1 MRKRINEPYG
11 GFAGKVGKI
20 FSTSEPDWPKP
31 PTAPEGSPNVLVM
44 LVDDLGFSD
53 LGCFGSEIDTPNI
66 DALAA
71 EGIRYTNRRRSCCVV
86 GICPRDASVNFPLP
100 CWRGVR
106 HRQEV
111 HRRAL
116 PMFL

>member
-1 MRKRINEPYG
+1 MRKKINESYS

-71 EGIRYTNRRRSCCVV
+71 GGIRYTNFHVNPMCSPTR
-86 GICPRDASVNFPLP
+86 ASLLTGLNPHMAGMGHVAHFDPGNP
-100 CWRGVR
+100 GSK
-106 HRQEV
+106 
-111 HRRAL
+111 
-116 PMFL
+116 